1 MTTIRRVTLA
11 LLITVSLAVLTIA
24 VLLAWNYRQW
34 DYLPLHGPYT
44 SDVDQRSHILQD
56 RVEILTKRVVDMEL
70 LVLLLLGASGLYSFV
85 FAATSYFGAA
95 SFGRQADRTITTFR
109 DELSLAMG
117 GLRDLKQ
124 ELKRELN
131 EETNQPNAGSF
142 EQHVAAISARIAGL
156 RPDRLDEQ
164 ARLELLHYESAVAYL
179 ELTGG
184 AEIAASIARLYR
196 TLASF
201 YDSRDKARFYLN
213 RALLLAPSDSE
224 LAFGIHYDLACWH
237 AANNDLAHST
247 VELSLA
253 FQRPSKALDDRIAR
267 DIEERGELYKLA
279 NTPPFDK
286 VLNDLLLNITLVP

>member
-1 MTTIRRVTLA
+1 MTTIRRVTVA
-11 LLITVSLAVLTIA
+11 LLITVSLAVLMVA
-24 VLLAWNYRQW
+24 VSLAWSYRQW
-34 DYLPLHGPYT
+34 EYLPLHGPYT
-44 SDVDQRSHILQD
+44 SDLDERSHILHD
-56 RVEILTKRVVDMEL
+56 RVEILTKRVGDMEL

-85 FAATSYFGAA
+85 FAATSYFSAA
-95 SFGRQADRTITTFR
+95 SFGRQADRTIATFR
-109 DELSLAMG
+109 DQLSLAMG
-117 GLRDLKQ
+117 DLR

-131 EETNQPNAGSF
+131 EDTNPPNAGGF
-142 EQHVAAISARIAGL
+142 EEHVAAISARIAGF
-156 RPDRLDEQ
+156 RPDRLDDQ

-224 LAFGIHYDLACWH
+224 LACGIHYDLACWH
-237 AANNDLAHST
+237 AANNDLTHCT
-247 VELSLA
+247 GELALA
-253 FQRPSKALDDRIAR
+253 FQRPSKALDDRIAQ
-267 DIEERGELYKLA
+267 DIEEGGELYKLA

>member
-24 VLLAWNYRQW
+24 VSLAWSYRQW
-34 DYLPLHGPYT
+34 EYLPLHGPYT
-44 SDVDQRSHILQD
+44 SDLDERSHILQD
-56 RVEILTKRVVDMEL
+56 RVEILTKRVGDMEL

-85 FAATSYFGAA
+85 FAATSYFSAA
-95 SFGRQADRTITTFR
+95 SFGRQADRTIATFR
-109 DELSLAMG
+109 DKLSLAMG
-117 GLRDLKQ
+117 ELGD
-124 ELKRELN
+124 LKRELN
-131 EETNQPNAGSF
+131 EDTNPTNAGGL
-142 EQHVAAISARIAGL
+142 EEHVAAISARIAGFRL
-156 RPDRLDEQ
+156 DRLDEQ

-184 AEIAASIARLYR
+184 AEIAASLARLYR

-224 LAFGIHYDLACWH
+224 LACGIHYDLACWH
-237 AANNDLAHST
+237 AANNDLVHST
-247 VELSLA
+247 GELALA
-253 FQRPSKALDDRIAR
+253 FQRPSKALDDRIAQ
-267 DIEERGELYKLA
+267 DIEEGGELYKLA